1 MNQSTDEY
9 KRALKAEEK
18 RLLESLDQAEPDVQ
32 ELSAASSTND
42 RGDASVADEEKS
54 NLFQEADS
62 NLTTLNQVRD
72 ALQRIENGTF
82 GKCVVDGAPIEEKR
96 LRALPW
102 TPYCLKHEQLLEK
115 KTPPRISTL

>member
-9 KRALKAEEK
+9 KRLLKAEER
-18 RLLESLDQAEPDVQ
+18 RLLESLKQAQPGVQ
-32 ELSAASSTND
+32 DLSDPSSSIE

-54 NLFQEADS
+54 ELFQEADGD
-62 NLTTLNQVRD
+62 LATLNQVRD
-72 ALQRIENGTF
+72 ALQRIEHGIF
-82 GKCVVDGAPIEEKR
+82 GKCVVDGGPIDEKR

>member
-9 KRALKAEEK
+9 KRRLKAEER
-18 RLLESLDQAEPDVQ
+18 RLLKSLEPAEPDVQ
-32 ELSAASSTND
+32 ELSDSSSTTD
-42 RGDASVADEEKS
+42 WADASVVDEEKS

-72 ALQRIENGTF
+72 ALKRIENGTF
-82 GKCVVDGAPIEEKR
+82 GKCVVDGAPIDEKR

-102 TPYCLKHEQLLEK
+102 TPYCMKHEQQLEK

>member
-9 KRALKAEEK
+9 KRLLKAEER
-18 RLLESLDQAEPDVQ
+18 RLLESLKQAQPGVQ
-32 ELSAASSTND
+32 DLSDPSSSIE

-54 NLFQEADS
+54 ELFQEADGD
-62 NLTTLNQVRD
+62 LATLNQVRD
-72 ALQRIENGTF
+72 ALQRIEHGTF
-82 GKCVVDGAPIEEKR
+82 GKCVVDGGPIDEKR